1 MLNNLIRSV
10 AEPAARGEIN
20 PPRAA
25 APPAPRS
32 RCALPGLLAFFY
44 GALNT
49 SFNQLYNFNL
59 AQLLTRM
66 DDKVLKTPQIAGWFN
81 SAIFHGLPAL
91 AAKQPPSPAPA
102 RLRGCPR
109 GRLRRRRCQS
119 APRIFPASPLCNY
132 QQGHVP
138 SARRHDSNQWF
149 LSKKHSNNIFFFLV
163 VLRHRKHEDT
173 GRENCNYLRPQ
184 RS

>member
-20 PPRAA
+20 PPHAA
-25 APPAPRS
+25 VPPAPRS
-32 RCALPGLLAFFY
+32 RPAPVLARFAFFY

-81 SAIFHGLPAL
+81 SAILHGLL
-91 AAKQPPSPAPA
+91 AGAAELQPSPAPA
-102 RLRGCPR
+102 QAAGGSVCLAQAVNQPCRYL
-109 GRLRRRRCQS
+109 QS
-119 APRIFPASPLCNY
+119 LHSLITSRDTSSL
-132 QQGHVP
+132 
-138 SARRHDSNQWF
+138 HDDMIATNGSF
-149 LSKKHSNNIFFFLV
+149 SKTH
-163 VLRHRKHEDT
+163 
-173 GRENCNYLRPQ
+173 
-184 RS
+184 